1 MTGIFSDSTKDMQQ
15 LMGWE
20 VDASI
25 TFYLFLEIFAKQ
37 IYFLDKHKNWC
48 ELKSMW
54 WEVNVHLFFL

>member
-1 MTGIFSDSTKDMQQ
+1 MQQ